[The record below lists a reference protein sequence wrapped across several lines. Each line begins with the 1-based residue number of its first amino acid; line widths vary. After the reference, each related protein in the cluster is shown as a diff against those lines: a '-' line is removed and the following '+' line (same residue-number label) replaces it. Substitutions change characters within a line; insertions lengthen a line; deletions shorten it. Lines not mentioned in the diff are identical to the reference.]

1 MGITTLLRIIKS
13 KLSLLLVLT
22 IITTSF
28 YVPETFTVKSDTIN
42 RLWMYG
48 KNTKS
53 THGFWYFNENAKSR
67 IANLDSAT
75 LNRLDEY
82 GYKYPIIQATVAF
95 LDLKYNKK
103 SGYIP
108 SHNYFR
114 RFRHKYLSVAD
125 FAFSKEGFESKSVNN
140 SEVYKNYPYANI
152 DKIRDLD
159 NAKKEWFSKSEP
171 NLLRVH
177 NEDFFNLKNS
187 DTKFY
192 SKYYPLGP
200 NVNDAKLEVKGGNND
215 TIVSVFARKPSR
227 EYEKTFNNGI
237 FNHVIGEDYRKI
249 EEDQNLKGD
258 FIAQLFV
265 ATEGFTSWNI
275 GAIFDLLNTKD
286 KNRLSDF

>member
-13 KLSLLLVLT
+13 KLSLLLILT

-28 YVPETFTVKSDTIN
+28 YVPEAITVKSDTIN

-48 KNTKS
+48 KNTKP

-67 IANLDSAT
+67 IANLDSTT
-75 LNRLDEY
+75 LSRLEEY
-82 GYKYPIIQATVAF
+82 
-95 LDLKYNKK
+95 
-103 SGYIP
+103 
-108 SHNYFR
+108 

-125 FAFSKEGFESKSVNN
+125 FAFSN
-140 SEVYKNYPYANI
+140 SEVSNGIKPDEVYKKYPYADTSKMSGI
-152 DKIRDLD
+152 DKFNSDWLND
-159 NAKKEWFSKSEP
+159 KSSSY
-171 NLLRVH
+171 LILH
-177 NEDFFNLKNS
+177 NDKFFDLKNS
-187 DTKFY
+187 NTKFY

-200 NVNDAKLEVKGGNND
+200 NVNDAKLEVKGGNPD

-237 FNHVIGEDYRKI
+237 FNHVIGKDYHEI
-249 EEDQNLKGD
+249 EKDQNLKGD

-275 GAIFDLLNTKD
+275 GAIFDLLNAKD
-286 KNRLSDF
+286 KNRLSDFYDSNRERVEVI